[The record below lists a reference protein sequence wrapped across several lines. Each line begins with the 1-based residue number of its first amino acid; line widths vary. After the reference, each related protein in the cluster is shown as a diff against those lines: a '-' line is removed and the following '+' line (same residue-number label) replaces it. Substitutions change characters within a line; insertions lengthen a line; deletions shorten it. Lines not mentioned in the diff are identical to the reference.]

1 MKCLEPGSK
10 PSHPLVVDK
19 ITGLCR
25 LATQEDI
32 RGLEL
37 IVSNYKLMVEHCQMV
52 IDRNNALNKI
62 LKDPYYGGELP
73 KLDD

>member
-1 MKCLEPGSK
+1 MKDN

-19 ITGLCR
+19 TTGLCR

-37 IVSNYKLMVEHCQMV
+37 I
-52 IDRNNALNKI
+52 ALNYRTMIELYKI
-62 LKDPYYGGELP
+62 ALAKDNDLNKTLKDPYYGGKE
-73 KLDD
+73 